1 MLAKIRRLHYRDHV
15 SIREIA
21 QQTGLSRN
29 TVREWLR
36 RPSETE
42 LQYPKRTVP
51 SVLDPYKETL
61 VSWLKTDNHRPRR
74 DRRTIRFMYLALQA
88 QGYSGSYD
96 RVVAFIKQWRQA
108 EHEAPKR

>member
-1 MLAKIRRLHYRDHV
+1 MGMLAKIRRLHYRDHV

-42 LQYPKRTVP
+42 PQYPKRAVP

-61 VSWLKTDNHRPRR
+61 VSWTLIRSRRPTGVGSPPR
-74 DRRTIRFMYLALQA
+74 AS
-88 QGYSGSYD
+88 SG
-96 RVVAFIKQWRQA
+96 AK
-108 EHEAPKR
+108 